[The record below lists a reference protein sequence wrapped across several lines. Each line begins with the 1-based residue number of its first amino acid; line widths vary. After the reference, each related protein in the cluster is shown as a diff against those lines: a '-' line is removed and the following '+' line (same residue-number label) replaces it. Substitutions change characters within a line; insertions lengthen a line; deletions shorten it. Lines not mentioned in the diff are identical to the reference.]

1 MYIDINL
8 LPREFRPKR
17 ARLPLDYRSLA
28 VLLIIIAAVGLGWY
42 YYFYLGT
49 KFEDQENQ
57 RQMLVQRK
65 LSMQKKI
72 KLQGEVDELTKK
84 VSERVSIIRELT
96 QDSDLRFDVI
106 KHINS
111 IMPENLWLLNI
122 TENNLTTRVTFNI
135 EGMSY
140 TKESISSF
148 LRGLEKYKNFRNVA
162 LQSITPSPT
171 EIHDAFQ
178 YVVQVELAIYQPP
191 EPEETKTAKGR
202 SRKKK

>member
-8 LPREFRPKR
+8 LPREFRPKK

-28 VLLIIIAAVGLGWY
+28 VFLIIVAAAGLGG

-49 KFEDQENQ
+49 TVKDQENEL
-57 RQMLVQRK
+57 QMLMQQK
-65 LSMQKKI
+65 ISMQKKI
-72 KLQGEVDELTKK
+72 KLQEEVDELTKK
-84 VSERVSIIRELT
+84 VSERVGIIRELT
-96 QDSDLRFDVI
+96 QDSDLRFDII

-111 IMPENLWLLNI
+111 ILPENLWLLNI
-122 TENNLTTRVTFNI
+122 TENNLNTRVTYNI

-148 LRGLEKYKNFRNVA
+148 LQGLEKYKKFRNVT

-171 EIHDAFQ
+171 EIQDAFQ
-178 YVVQVELAIYQPP
+178 YVVQVELATHQTP
-191 EPEETKTAKGR
+191 EPEVTKNTKG
-202 SRKKK
+202 STKKKK

>member
-28 VLLIIIAAVGLGWY
+28 VLLIIIAAAGLGG
-42 YYFYLGT
+42 YYFHLDKTLKG
-49 KFEDQENQ
+49 QENKL
-57 RQMLVQRK
+57 QMLVQRK
-65 LSMQKKI
+65 ISMQKKI

-84 VSERVSIIRELT
+84 VSERVGIIRELT

-106 KHINS
+106 KHIKS

-171 EIHDAFQ
+171 EIQDAFQ
-178 YVVQVELAIYQPP
+178 YVVQVELAIYRPP
-191 EPEETKTAKGR
+191 VPEETKNTK
-202 SRKKK
+202 